1 MLAGLY
7 QVLMDKGL
15 MKDDKGELVFYKTV
29 IGGSVVG
36 AAGACAGSPFYLVKV
51 HLQSQASKEIA
62 FGHQHHHEGTLSALH
77 KIYNQYGVRLLC
89 KSQKLHTIY

>member
-1 MLAGLY
+1 
-7 QVLMDKGL
+7 
-15 MKDDKGELVFYKTV
+15 MKDEKGELVFYKTV

-62 FGHQHHHEGTLSALH
+62 FGHQHHHEGTWNALT
-77 KIYNQYGVRLLC
+77 KIFSQYGVSIWC
-89 KSQKLHTIY
+89 FQYFVMAYVYSESITK